1 MRVLRRPHRLE
12 TALLERA
19 GQLHRRHRI
28 IGKEHRAAEMH
39 ATLPWYSLIWRLR
52 LAGGIGRRHQLPIP
66 RHAVSYEPHPRRPA
80 IGRAQMG
87 TEGGPERSSAEAGGA
102 RKIIHIDMD
111 AFYASVEQR
120 DNPEL
125 RGKPVAV
132 DGSRERGV
140 VAAASYEARKFG
152 VHSAMPSITAKRKC
166 PDLIFVKPRF
176 DAYRAI
182 SLQIREIF
190 AAYTPII
197 EPLSLDE
204 AYLDVT
210 ENLKGIVSATQIA
223 EEIRARIRAETELT
237 ASAGVSYN
245 KFLAKLASDHRKPD
259 GLFVITPKMGPEF
272 VETLPVR
279 KFHGVGPATAAKMER
294 LGVKTGLDLR
304 AQTLAFLQ
312 QHFGKAGS
320 YYYWVARGVDERP
333 VRADRIRKSVGA
345 ENTFP
350 ADLFTYEAARDAL
363 REIVDKVWGY
373 CEGSGARGRTVTLK
387 VKFAN
392 FQITRSRTGQ
402 TQIRTRS
409 ELEQLGNALLEP
421 LFPVAKGVRL
431 LGVSL
436 SSLAV
441 EEAEREPEFRL
452 PP

>member
-1 MRVLRRPHRLE
+1 MGAE
-12 TALLERA
+12 ERA
-19 GQLHRRHRI
+19 EGF
-28 IGKEHRAAEMH
+28 
-39 ATLPWYSLIWRLR
+39 
-52 LAGGIGRRHQLPIP
+52 LAGASG
-66 RHAVSYEPHPRRPA
+66 S
-80 IGRAQMG
+80 
-87 TEGGPERSSAEAGGA
+87 

-125 RGKPVAV
+125 RGQPVAV
-132 DGSRERGV
+132 GGSRERGV

-176 DAYRAI
+176 DAYKAI
-182 SLQIREIF
+182 SLQIRDIF
-190 AAYTPII
+190 AEYTPII

-223 EEIRARIRAETELT
+223 EEIRAKIRAETELT

-259 GLFVITPKMGPEF
+259 GIFVITPKMGPSF

-279 KFHGVGPATAAKMER
+279 KFHGVGPATARKMAS
-294 LGVKTGLDLR
+294 LGIETGLDLQG
-304 AQTLAFLQ
+304 QTLEFLQ
-312 QHFGKAGS
+312 QYFGKAGS
-320 YYYWVARGVDERP
+320 YYYWATRGVDERP

-350 ADLFTYEAARDAL
+350 VDFFTYEAARDAL
-363 REIVDKVWGY
+363 REIIDKVWSY
-373 CEGSGARGRTVTLK
+373 CEGSGTRGRTVTLK

-392 FQITRSRTGQ
+392 FQIITRSRTGPVPV
-402 TQIRTRS
+402 RTRG
-409 ELEQLGNALLEP
+409 ELEELGNALLEP
-421 LFPVAKGVRL
+421 HFPVARGIRL
-431 LGVSL
+431 LGISMSSL
-436 SSLAV
+436 SAEEAEQPEFSLAV
-441 EEAEREPEFRL
+441 
-452 PP
+452 